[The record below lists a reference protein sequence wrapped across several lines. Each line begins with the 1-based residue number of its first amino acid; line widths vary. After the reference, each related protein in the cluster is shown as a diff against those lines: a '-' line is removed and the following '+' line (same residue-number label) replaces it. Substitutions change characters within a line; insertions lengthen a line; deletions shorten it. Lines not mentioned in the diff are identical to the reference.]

1 MGIILPRTMFSFRPF
16 NQSYDPIELFMGY
29 YLLGIKIWIFV
40 GEGETINSS
49 LCSIEKRK
57 KKKKKEEEE
66 EEEEEEAKNEKLFHS
81 FLVK

>member
-40 GEGETINSS
+40 GEGGTINLS

-57 KKKKKEEEE
+57 KKK
-66 EEEEEEAKNEKLFHS
+66 EEEEEEAKNDKLFHS